1 MALAMR
7 INDLANTIQHRID
20 LKYRTHQTTHV
31 RLVTDPE
38 TNRLAVEFGVLTE
51 TRRFSIEYVV
61 FVGLSQWGLEGICD
75 GGYWDISKVKL
86 LMNSFR
92 LRCPYF
98 LDEKGRIIL
107 PIGEDTPTTLDE
119 IPF

>member
-7 INDLANTIQHRID
+7 MQGLANMVQHRID
-20 LKYRTHQTTHV
+20 LKYRTSQTTHV

-38 TNRLAVEFGVLTE
+38 TDRLAVEFGVLTE
-51 TRRFSIEYVV
+51 ERRFSTEYVV

-75 GGYWDISKVKL
+75 GGYWDISKVRL

-92 LRCPYF
+92 LRCPYS
-98 LDEKGRIIL
+98 LDDKGRIIL
-107 PIGEDTPTTLDE
+107 PIGEG
-119 IPF
+119 